1 MFNKKLKQ
9 SLASYRS
16 EIQRYQARAAAVSAS
31 TAMIEFLPDG
41 TIVTANE
48 NFLSLVG
55 YRLEDIQ
62 GKHHRIFCTPEY
74 ANSHEYKAFWR
85 SLAVGEHASGRF
97 LRVGRDGK
105 NLWLGASYNPIRN
118 EEGKVVSVLKLAAD
132 VTDVVEI
139 ENEQQSMINAIDRS
153 MAVIEF
159 TTDGEVIR
167 ANENFLAVTGYRL
180 DEIKGKHH
188 RLFCAPEYAAS
199 EEYKHFW
206 SRLNQ
211 GEFFTGR
218 FQRQDKLGR
227 TIWLSAT
234 YNPVYNAR
242 GELYKIVKF
251 ANDITERVNQQQAES
266 AAAVLAYDI
275 ALNTDANARSGAQVV
290 QSTVEVV
297 RGIAEEIN
305 LAARGIED
313 VSNQSEKI
321 GNIVQTIRSIADQT
335 NLLALNAAIEAARAG
350 EQGRGFAVVADEV
363 RSLAA
368 RTANATVEIVDVVRQ
383 NQVLSQAA
391 VANMEQSKHKVEQG
405 VALAVEAGEAIEQ
418 IRDGAQQVVAAVQEF
433 KLQLDK

>member
-1 MFNKKLKQ
+1 M
-9 SLASYRS
+9 
-16 EIQRYQARAAAVSAS
+16 
-31 TAMIEFLPDG
+31 
-41 TIVTANE
+41 
-48 NFLSLVG
+48 
-55 YRLEDIQ
+55 
-62 GKHHRIFCTPEY
+62 
-74 ANSHEYKAFWR
+74 
-85 SLAVGEHASGRF
+85 
-97 LRVGRDGK
+97 
-105 NLWLGASYNPIRN
+105 
-118 EEGKVVSVLKLAAD
+118 
-132 VTDVVEI
+132 
-139 ENEQQSMINAIDRS
+139 NAIDRS

-159 TTDGEVIR
+159 TTGGEVIR

-199 EEYKHFW
+199 QEYKHFW

-418 IRDGAQQVVAAVQEF
+418 IREGAKQVVAAVQEF